1 VLRAGVVA
9 QLAWFLRPVHRPRLD
24 LDLLRA
30 ARFHFSASEACRF
43 LSWSVVCRSGLGVS
57 SCCYPSAVG
66 ARRSVPVACCRGSLF
81 LALVP
86 AARDAIGWVLESTA
100 ARDFPVSSV
109 SGRSP
114 AGLVFVRL
122 SAQTSAPPGSIL
134 LFELLP
140 SLFPNSAFFGGN
152 RQGRNLFCVLVVSS
166 DLDFALFSLIVVS
179 GTRASSM
186 TRKFHIL
193 HKFCK

>member
-109 SGRSP
+109 SARSP
-114 AGLVFVRL
+114 APLGWCSFVSLLRLARHRVRSCCLSCCRVCSPIQPSSVEIAKEEICSVFLL
-122 SAQTSAPPGSIL
+122 SH
-134 LFELLP
+134 LF
-140 SLFPNSAFFGGN
+140 
-152 RQGRNLFCVLVVSS
+152 
-166 DLDFALFSLIVVS
+166 
-179 GTRASSM
+179 
-186 TRKFHIL
+186 
-193 HKFCK
+193 